1 MKHTFYFLVLN
12 FKWLIRAS
20 PHYIFFSNVR
30 FLFVVPPFPMFVAL
44 PFPHFYLKVDQR
56 AKYIFASPLWLWS
69 LNWQQDTVSQLWPVP
84 QNLKKP
90 EVSWEPIM
98 IFHALTTFSL
108 QKWPSFAFSI
118 IHFTKTI
125 SKFHPRSVISNS
137 FFAWKWMLSR
147 ESWKYQSCI

>member
-30 FLFVVPPFPMFVAL
+30 FLFVVPPFPHVCSTTF
-44 PFPHFYLKVDQR
+44 
-56 AKYIFASPLWLWS
+56 SPLLPQTRPEGKIYIRIPPMT
-69 LNWQQDTVSQLWPVP
+69 LKPQLTTRYSKSTLTCVP
-84 QNLKKP
+84 KPEKP